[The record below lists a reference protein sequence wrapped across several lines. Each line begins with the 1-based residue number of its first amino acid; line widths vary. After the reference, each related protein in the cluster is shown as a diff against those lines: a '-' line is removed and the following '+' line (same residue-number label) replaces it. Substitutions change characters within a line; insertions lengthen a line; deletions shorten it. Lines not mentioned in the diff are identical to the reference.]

1 MNVTAG
7 DGLLPSQE
15 YGAEMERSGQDR
27 RSNVGM
33 WVGNLPGPL
42 AVLNRF
48 SITRYLL
55 ASIVSLAFDV
65 ALFMVLVSFLFD
77 PGIASALGYSA
88 GIVVHWLISSSF
100 VFPGKTRQGAAL
112 QLQRLGFVGTA
123 VLGLGITVAIVSAL
137 TEIGIMPVIAK
148 GVAVV
153 VSFFAVYVTRKY
165 GVFR

>member
-1 MNVTAG
+1 
-7 DGLLPSQE
+7 
-15 YGAEMERSGQDR
+15 MERSGQDR
-27 RSNVGM
+27 RSTVGI

-65 ALFMVLVSFLFD
+65 ALFMVLVAFLFD
-77 PGIASALGYSA
+77 PGISSAVGYSA

-100 VFPGKTRQGAAL
+100 VFPGKTRNGAAL
-112 QLQRLGFVGTA
+112 QLQRLGFIGTA
-123 VLGLGITVAIVSAL
+123 ILGLGITVSIVSWL
-137 TEIGIMPVIAK
+137 TELGTLPVIAK
-148 GVAVV
+148 GVAVF
-153 VSFFAVYVTRKY
+153 VSFFAVYLTRKY

>member
-1 MNVTAG
+1 
-7 DGLLPSQE
+7 
-15 YGAEMERSGQDR
+15 MERSGQDR
-27 RSNVGM
+27 RSTVGT
-33 WVGNLPGPL
+33 WVGALPGPL

-65 ALFMVLVSFLFD
+65 ALFMVLVAFLFD
-77 PGIASALGYSA
+77 PGISSAVGYTA

-100 VFPGKTRQGAAL
+100 VFPGKTRDGTAL

-123 VLGLGITVAIVSAL
+123 ILGLGITVSTVSWMTDMGAI
-137 TEIGIMPVIAK
+137 PVVAK
-148 GVAVV
+148 GVAVFI
-153 VSFFAVYVTRKY
+153 SFFAVYLTRKY